1 MGRKDTQG
9 AEGGDG
15 RLSEEATKRIAEAVS
30 SVVVGKDDVIRK
42 LTLALISGGHV
53 LLEGP
58 PGTGKTTIAKVFSRA
73 IGGSFR
79 RIQLTPDLLPAD
91 IIGSTVYN
99 PKEGTFSVREGPI
112 FANVV
117 MLDELNRATPR
128 TQAALLEAMQEGQ
141 ATIEG
146 STFQLPRPFIA
157 IATQLPAGAAG
168 TYPLTEVQI
177 DRFALSLK
185 VDHPTV
191 EEEKEII
198 SNCDM
203 LERPE
208 VEPAVKPGEV
218 MKLIA
223 SARSVQVSER
233 VKDYAVSIV
242 RHVRQSGSLRLAP
255 STRATIWLYRLARAG
270 AFVSGR
276 KFAIPDDVKDVAM
289 DVLAHRTI
297 LSPQAEADG
306 TKAEDIVRGALES
319 VPVPKE

>member
-1 MGRKDTQG
+1 MSDDTPS
-9 AEGGDG
+9 
-15 RLSEEATKRIAEAVS
+15 RRIVEAVS
-30 SVVVGKDDVIRK
+30 SVVVGKGEVIRK
-42 LTLALISGGHV
+42 LTLALIAGGHV

-91 IIGSTVYN
+91 IIGSAVYN

-128 TQAALLEAMQEGQ
+128 TQSALLEAMQEGQ

-146 STFQLPRPFIA
+146 NTFPLPRPFIA
-157 IATQLPAGAAG
+157 IATQLPPGASG

-177 DRFALSLK
+177 DRFAISLR
-185 VDHPTV
+185 VGHPTV

-198 SNCDM
+198 SNSDR
-203 LERPE
+203 LEKPE
-208 VEPAVKPGEV
+208 VEPAVRPGELV
-218 MKLIA
+218 KLIA
-223 SARSVQVSER
+223 SARSVQVSDR
-233 VKDYAVSIV
+233 VKDYAVSLV
-242 RHVRQSGSLRLAP
+242 RRVRENGSLRLAP
-255 STRATIWLYRLARAG
+255 SARATIWLYRLARAS
-270 AFVSGR
+270 ALVEGR
-276 KFAIPDDVKDVAM
+276 KFAIPDDVKEMAM
-289 DVLAHRTI
+289 DVLVHRTI
-297 LSPQAEADG
+297 LAPQAEADG
-306 TKAEDIVRGALES
+306 TKPEDIVRGALES